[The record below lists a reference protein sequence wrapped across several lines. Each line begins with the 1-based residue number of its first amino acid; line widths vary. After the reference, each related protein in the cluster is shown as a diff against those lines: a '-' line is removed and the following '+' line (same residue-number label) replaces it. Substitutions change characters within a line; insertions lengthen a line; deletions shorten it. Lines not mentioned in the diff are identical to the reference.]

1 MSSHSNESLPSAQP
15 PSSLYFPRV
24 PTKPPTERLR
34 KLDAPV
40 VQELPSDGVNSY
52 VWNRGRVDRTPSET
66 TSTSNVDLATA
77 PFLSPEKPLG
87 ASEIERALEAR
98 LLEVERNREAY
109 QNIELHH
116 SVTLD
121 RPLPPLPETKVWGV
135 RFHAI
140 TMEETLDRIE
150 AIVASRKP
158 SVAITANLN
167 YAMLCDRHPRLRAFT
182 ENAALVLC
190 DGKPIQWRSYLGSV
204 RLPERVTG
212 ADLIHRLAERSA
224 KTKIRI
230 FLYGAEEG
238 IADKTAKTLTRKYP
252 GCCIAGVLCPPFRNL
267 SEKEKQDQLRSIRAT
282 KPDVILVALGQP
294 KGEFW
299 IEENLE
305 SLGVPLAIQVG
316 ASFDFVAGKA
326 KRAPRVLQKIGAEW
340 LYRTFTDPKRLAP
353 RYAKNAWFLGKS
365 LHRDLIQW
373 FDTKFSVD
381 K

>member
-1 MSSHSNESLPSAQP
+1 MSSHSNDSRPFAQP

-34 KLDAPV
+34 KLDTPV
-40 VQELPSDGVNSY
+40 LKEIPSDGVNSY
-52 VWNRGRVDRTPSET
+52 VWNRSRVDQTPPKLA
-66 TSTSNVDLATA
+66 STGNVDLAAA
-77 PFLSPEKPLG
+77 PFLSPEAPLG
-87 ASEIERALEAR
+87 ARDIEKTLELR
-98 LLEVERNREAY
+98 LVEVERTRDVY

-116 SVTLD
+116 PATPERSL
-121 RPLPPLPETKVWGV
+121 LPLPETKIWGV

-158 SVAITANLN
+158 SFAITANLN
-167 YAMLCDRHPRLRAFT
+167 YAMLCDRHPRLRSFT
-182 ENAALVLC
+182 DRAALVLC
-190 DGKPIQWRSYLGSV
+190 DGKPIQWRSRLGSI

-212 ADLIHRLAERSA
+212 ADLIYRLAERSA
-224 KTKIRI
+224 KTKLRI

-238 IADKTAKTLTRKYP
+238 IADRAAKTLSEKFP
-252 GCCIAGVLCPPFRNL
+252 GCCIAGTLCPPFRNL
-267 SEKEKQDQLRSIRAT
+267 SEKEKQDQLQSIRAT

-299 IEENLE
+299 IEENLDA
-305 SLGVPLAIQVG
+305 LQIPLAIQVG

-326 KRAPRVLQKIGAEW
+326 KRAPSFLQKIGAEW

-353 RYAKNAWFLGKS
+353 RYAQNAWFLGKS

-373 FDTKFSVD
+373 FDTKFGV
-381 K
+381 KK